1 MMPMLPPQASVLP
14 DSDATSNPG
23 KRTLL
28 AMPRPFVGVALLVCS
43 MWVLSGL
50 DATGKFLVSIQVS
63 VILTTWTR
71 YAVHLL
77 ICLALF
83 LSARGTGILKSR
95 NPKAQVVR
103 GVTVTCATMLFFST
117 LGYLP
122 LAEATSINFLAP
134 LLTLSIAPYLLKEK
148 PSRVRWAAACVAFLG
163 VLIVVRPGGGLHPIG
178 TLLGLA
184 TACAMCI
191 QHISTRKIAGDD
203 PLTSLI
209 WTGALGTLLTT
220 PLLLLQTH
228 SITTVLSS
236 LSVTHWVL
244 LISTGFTG
252 TLGHLLQI
260 VAYRNA
266 PASTLAP
273 FIYLQILSAAGLGWL
288 VWGQF
293 PDNVTWVGIAVI
305 CASGMAIGGH
315 EWRQAKKQR
324 QASAQ
329 IPISARG

>member
-1 MMPMLPPQASVLP
+1 MVPMLPPKASALS
-14 DSDATSNPG
+14 DSGA
-23 KRTLL
+23 RTKTVRRTPPTT
-28 AMPRPFVGVALLVCS
+28 PRPFIGIALLVCS

-50 DATGKFLVSIQVS
+50 DATGKFLLSIQVP
-63 VILTTWTR
+63 VILLTWTR
-71 YAVHLL
+71 YALHLL
-77 ICLALF
+77 ICLAVF
-83 LSARGTGILKSR
+83 VPARGTRILKSR
-95 NPKAQVVR
+95 DPKAQTVR
-103 GVTVTCATMLFFST
+103 GLTVACATMLFFST

-122 LAEATSINFLAP
+122 LAEATAINFLAP

-148 PSRVRWAAACVAFLG
+148 PSRVRWTAACVAFIG
-163 VLIVVRPGGGLHPIG
+163 VLIVVRPGGGLHPVG

-184 TACAMCI
+184 TACTMCV

-220 PLLLLQTH
+220 PLLLLQAD
-228 SITTVLSS
+228 SITAVLSS
-236 LSVTHWVL
+236 LSVAHWAL
-244 LISTGFTG
+244 LASAGFTG
-252 TLGHLLQI
+252 MLGHLLQI

-293 PDNVTWVGIAVI
+293 PDRMTWIGIAVI
-305 CASGMAIGGH
+305 CSSGVAIAVY
-315 EWRQAKKQR
+315 EWRNATLQR
-324 QASAQ
+324 LARVQASAT
-329 IPISARG
+329 AEG

>member
-1 MMPMLPPQASVLP
+1 MMPMLPPKASVLP
-14 DSDATSNPG
+14 
-23 KRTLL
+23 
-28 AMPRPFVGVALLVCS
+28 PRPFVGIALLVCS

-50 DATGKFLVSIQVS
+50 DATGKFLVSIQVP
-63 VILTTWTR
+63 VIVTTWTR
-71 YAVHLL
+71 YALHLL

-83 LSARGTGILKSR
+83 VPTRGTRILKSR
-95 NPKAQVVR
+95 DPKAQVIR
-103 GVTVTCATMLFFST
+103 GLTVACATMLFFST

-122 LAEATSINFLAP
+122 LAEATAINFLAP

-148 PSRVRWAAACVAFLG
+148 PSRVRWTAACIAFLG
-163 VLIVVRPGGGLHPIG
+163 VLIVVRPGGGLHPVG

-220 PLLLLQTH
+220 PLLLWQAH
-228 SITTVLSS
+228 SISTVLSG

-252 TLGHLLQI
+252 MLGHLLQI

-293 PDNVTWVGIAVI
+293 PDKVTWVGIAII
-305 CASGMAIGGH
+305 CASGIAIAAY
-315 EWRQAKKQR
+315 EWRNARKRR
-324 QASAQ
+324 QASGQTSTTAVK
-329 IPISARG
+329 G